1 MNEFLSEENISLH
14 REYVRKKQLELSIL
28 ESSIPGLSGASVADI
43 WHMRLT
49 RRDRQDALA
58 LKLETLMHGIFFS
71 SFSGVSHPRS
81 EYVTRSFGSEAA
93 FLNEVYKLAL
103 AQPYGFVAVF
113 NKGRDIVLGQV
124 LDARDIRV
132 HQPVLAIDVCEHA
145 YFADYGFDK
154 RRYLVSALPYLDVTK
169 LTLPTREVGTT

>member
-93 FLNEVYKLAL
+93 FLNEIPPLIKAVVGKVCMLAYVDGK
-103 AQPYGFVAVF
+103 YGLMHT
-113 NKGRDIVLGQV
+113 DIPSIKHL
-124 LDARDIRV
+124 
-132 HQPVLAIDVCEHA
+132 
-145 YFADYGFDK
+145 
-154 RRYLVSALPYLDVTK
+154 S
-169 LTLPTREVGTT
+169 